1 MVASI
6 VPDGQ
11 LVCGMQLPVQS
22 QTTIYVEPWE
32 TVSGAD
38 EIARVAQAADR
49 SGLFYVAVCD
59 HVAIPRGPAER
70 MSTAWYDTV
79 ATLAWVGALTER
91 VRLLSHVLVAPYRPP
106 LVTAK
111 AFLTIDELT
120 GGRAVL
126 GLGVG
131 HLEGE
136 FEALGA
142 DFADRGAVTDEA
154 IDVIRAAFRDEWVSH
169 DGARV
174 TADDVG
180 LRPRGHQEQIPIWVG
195 GSSKPAQ
202 RRAAERGDGWLPQGP
217 PPEGMETAI
226 ANIRAKREACGRGDD
241 PIAIGGFAMPMY
253 IGEPGWDTG
262 PWTTTGAGP
271 EHAEGLRA
279 MKAQGVDHV
288 QIRLRSR
295 SADEL
300 CDQLEAFGA
309 DVLPL
314 VND

>member
-1 MVASI
+1 MVESI
-6 VPDGQ
+6 VPTGQ

-32 TVSGAD
+32 PDAGATELAQVARTAD
-38 EIARVAQAADR
+38 EV
-49 SGLFYVAVCD
+49 GLFYLAVCD
-59 HVAIPRGPAER
+59 HVAVPREPARR
-70 MSTAWYDTV
+70 MSTGWFDPV
-79 ATLAWVGALTER
+79 ATLAWAGALTES

-111 AFLTIDELT
+111 SFLTIDELT

-126 GLGVG
+126 GIGVG
-131 HLEGE
+131 HVEGE

-142 DFADRGAVTDEA
+142 DFAGRGAVTDEA
-154 IDVIRAAFRDEWVSH
+154 IDLIRKAFTDEWVSH
-169 DGARV
+169 DGERFS
-174 TADDVG
+174 ADDVG
-180 LRPRGHQEQIPIWVG
+180 LRPRGHQDQIPIWVG

-217 PPEGMETAI
+217 PPEGMEAAI
-226 ANIRAKREACGRGDD
+226 ANIRARREACGRGDD

-253 IGEPGWDTG
+253 VGQADWDTG
-262 PWTTTGAGP
+262 PWTSVASGD

-279 MKAQGVDHV
+279 MKAIGVDHV

-300 CDQLEAFGA
+300 CDQLEAFGTE
-309 DVLPL
+309 VLPH
-314 VND
+314 VNT